1 VSLAFVSTLQ
11 KEKKKNPK
19 STSERASLL
28 AVIKP
33 ADKLHKPKKK
43 TKEKTPG
50 KHCECTRR
58 DGNHIVSGEDS
69 GYVCQNPNNDHT

>member
-43 TKEKTPG
+43 TKEKYTW
-50 KHCECTRR
+50 EAL
-58 DGNHIVSGEDS
+58 
-69 GYVCQNPNNDHT
+69 